1 VPADA
6 RRRLQLGI
14 SHYNVSATIKMYVAR
29 TRRCTMQPLEEV
41 IATMRRS
48 KIARGESLATRS
60 GRAKG
65 HRHSRLRH
73 GHAKMGEASNGQ
85 VPGLRE
91 RKKARLRQQ
100 IIDTAVKLFRKHG
113 YDNTRIDD
121 IVEILEI
128 SQPTFF
134 RYFPTKDAV
143 LREVGRR
150 GFACQMERLKIEL
163 SSKATTAERLR
174 RFYRS
179 VARSAESDRPLW
191 QAVVL
196 SGAMD
201 PIRSPDMREPE
212 QATVQ
217 LLREILDQGQANGEV
232 TRDFPIVHLA
242 EFMEGLY
249 TTVVR
254 QWAVDLTG
262 PHKLTER
269 VDNAVEFFIRAVKN

>member
-1 VPADA
+1 
-6 RRRLQLGI
+6 
-14 SHYNVSATIKMYVAR
+14 
-29 TRRCTMQPLEEV
+29 
-41 IATMRRS
+41 MRRS
-48 KIARGESLATRS
+48 KVARGQSLATLS
-60 GRAKG
+60 GGAKG
-65 HRHSRLRH
+65 YEHSRLRH
-73 GHAKMGEASNGQ
+73 GRAEIGEAPSGQ

-91 RKKARLRQQ
+91 RKKARLHQQ

-113 YDNTRIDD
+113 YDKTRIDD

-163 SSKATTAERLR
+163 NSKATTAERLR

-179 VARSAESDRPLW
+179 VARTAEADRPLW

-212 QATVQ
+212 QATVR
-217 LLREILDQGQANGEV
+217 LLREILEQGQANGEV
-232 TRDFPIVHLA
+232 TLDFPIVHLA

-269 VDNAVEFFIRAVKN
+269 VDSAVEFFIRAVKN